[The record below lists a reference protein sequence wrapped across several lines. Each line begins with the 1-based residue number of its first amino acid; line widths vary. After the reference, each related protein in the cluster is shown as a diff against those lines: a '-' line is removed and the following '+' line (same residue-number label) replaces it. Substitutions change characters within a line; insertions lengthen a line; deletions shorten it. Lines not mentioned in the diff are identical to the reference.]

1 LPEAG
6 KTIVDPRRVFLL
18 ADHPETRGAVVYWMS
33 RDQRVRQNW
42 ALLFAQEKAAL
53 SGQPLAVAFTLSPS
67 FNGASRDHYRFMLK
81 GLQETE
87 KGLARLG
94 ISFFLLFGAPPEVL
108 PGFLRKIGAG
118 TIVTDYSPL
127 KISRRWKADISQRIS
142 IPIYEVDAHNIVPC
156 RIASRKQ
163 EFAART
169 FRPKITALLG
179 EFLKP
184 FPEPDIL
191 PSAVHAVPS
200 DWQRAFKSAAGGGR
214 TLPES
219 WPETGEKAAS
229 ACFGR
234 FLANGLQSYAEK
246 RNDPN
251 AGAVSNLSPYL
262 HFGHISAQEC
272 ALRALE
278 ADAPDIS
285 KKAFFEELVIRK
297 ELSDNYCQYN
307 EQYDSFDGIP
317 AWAKESLEKHS
328 RDPREHLYGEET
340 FAEARTHDRLWN
352 AAQRELLE
360 TGKIHGYM
368 RMYWAKKILEWS
380 ESPEKAFNTA
390 VALNDRYALDGRD
403 PNGYAGVAWS
413 IGGVHDRPWFERPVF
428 GKIRYMNA
436 AGCARKFD
444 AESYIRRY
452 GS

>member
-1 LPEAG
+1 M
-6 KTIVDPRRVFLL
+6 DPRRITLL
-18 ADHPETRGAVVYWMS
+18 SGCPEKAGTVVYWMS
-33 RDQRVRQNW
+33 RDQRVQSNW
-42 ALLFAQEKAAL
+42 ALLFARHKAAML
-53 SGQPLAVAFTLSPS
+53 KQPLVVVFTLSPS
-67 FNGASRDHYRFMLK
+67 FLGASPAHYRFMLK

-87 KGLARLG
+87 TGLVKRN
-94 ISFFLLFGAPPEVL
+94 IPFFLLFGDPAEVL
-108 PGFLRKIGAG
+108 PGFLGEMNAG
-118 TIVTDYSPL
+118 VMVTDYSPM
-127 KISRRWKADISQRIS
+127 KISRQWKAGVSQRIS
-142 IPIYEVDAHNIVPC
+142 IPLYEVDAHNIVPC
-156 RIASRKQ
+156 RTASQKQ
-163 EFAART
+163 EYAART

-184 FPEPDIL
+184 FPEPSAM
-191 PSAVHAVPS
+191 PSATPCMPANWP
-200 DWQRAFKSAAGGGR
+200 RAFDTAKTGSACIPPG
-214 TLPES
+214 
-219 WPETGEKAAS
+219 WPEPGEKAAG
-229 ACFGR
+229 ACLAS
-234 FLANGLQSYAEK
+234 FLSKRLRIYGEK

-251 AGAVSNLSPYL
+251 ADAISHLSPYL

-285 KKAFFEELVIRK
+285 KKAFFEELVIRR

-317 AWAKESLEKHS
+317 AWAKESLEKHA

-380 ESPEKAFNTA
+380 ASPEKAFDTA

-403 PNGYAGVAWS
+403 PNGYTGVAWS